1 MAEKLLQT
9 RIQLKHDIEA
19 NWDKATA
26 FKPKAGE
33 IIIYDVDTNHNLP
46 RLKVGNG
53 NTVVKNLPFVGEL
66 TTADVESL
74 IGYTPSQVTIT
85 SDVGPYTLTVKTG
98 DGNTEETF
106 NIPLTTDSKYGVVK
120 VGGNISVSNGTISL
134 TKTNVIAAL
143 GYTPATQSAA
153 SGGDGGSSGLMTAED
168 KAKLDAIEAEANKY
182 VLPVAGSTLGGVKT
196 TSKVYNTTGLTPT
209 PIINGIPYYKDSKT
223 SLSDLGI
230 TATADELNKLDGVN
244 ATTAEINKLAGL
256 TASTTELNYVKG
268 VTSAIQT
275 QLNNKV
281 PNTRKVNGKQ
291 LKADINLTAADVGA
305 VATTAVGQA
314 NGVAGLDSDGRVPA
328 SQLPSYVDDVL
339 EYTSKSDFP
348 TADVETGK
356 IYVAKDTNLTY
367 RWSGTDYIEISPSLA
382 LGTTA
387 STAYRGDYGDAA
399 YQHAITN
406 KGRKFNSGFYK
417 ITTNEEG
424 HVTDA
429 TDVVKT
435 DITALGIPAQ
445 DTTYQNAS
453 STSDGL
459 MSKEDKI
466 KLASIASG
474 ATAITVDTA
483 LSATSV
489 NPVQNHVI
497 KDALDLK
504 IDAST
509 RAAVNGIASL
519 DENGKIPISQ
529 LPSYV
534 DNVLEFD
541 TKAGFP
547 VEGLAGRI
555 YIDKTDNKSYR
566 WSGTEY
572 VEISPSLTLGT
583 LSSTA
588 FRGDYGDVAYQH
600 ALKKGSEFLMGFYK
614 VATNAEG
621 HITGASYVTIDDL
634 TSLGAAKAEDIKN
647 YDEVTTTTAGLMSAA
662 DKKKLDTIEEYAT
675 VGTIDSEFST
685 TSVNGVQNKL
695 VTLALQGKLDV
706 SLLGKANGV
715 AGLDSNSKVA
725 LDNLPIGLTAD
736 SVLRGDYGNIAYQ
749 HALAK
754 GSEYALDF
762 YKFKTNAEGHIVNA
776 VAVERKDIIDLIGNI
791 LTDTT
796 CCLTDMTQNDFST
809 KTNADWQSLYNE
821 GTHYALV
828 GEESNSWFIVDN
840 LTTDDSEKA
849 LSAKQGQILNNKID
863 QLGTT
868 YLPLAGGTMTGNL
881 TLANNAAIWFNS
893 TSMTQAAPS
902 TTSCYEVV
910 HWTDSSNKR
919 IGAIGT
925 TSYTNGEMATH
936 IQAQRQIDGKDYY
949 NVFRIVL
956 TNTGDSYC
964 AANKLYGAVWN
975 DYAEYRSA
983 SIVAP
988 GYVVRED
995 KSGIMQLADDRLLPA
1010 CEIISDTF
1018 GFAIG
1023 ETDECKT
1030 PIAATGRVLAYP
1042 YEDRDS
1048 YELGDPVCSG
1058 PGGTVSKMSREE
1070 VRLYPER
1077 MLGYV
1082 SEIPS
1087 YKTWG
1092 SGNVEVNGRIWIRV
1106 K

>member
-85 SDVGPYTLTVKTG
+85 SDIGPYTLTVKTG

-120 VGGNISVSNGTISL
+120 VGGNISVSDGTISL

-143 GYTPATQSAA
+143 GYTPATQNAA
-153 SGGDGGSSGLMTAED
+153 SGGDSGSSGLMTAED

-182 VLPVAGSTLGGVKT
+182 VLPVASSTLGGVKT
-196 TSKVYNTTGLTPT
+196 TSTVQNTTGLTPT

-291 LKADINLTAADVGA
+291 LNADINLTAADVGA

-348 TADVETGK
+348 TANVETGK

-406 KGRKFNSGFYK
+406 KGRKFSSGFYK

-509 RAAVNGIASL
+509 RAVANGIASL

-541 TKAGFP
+541 TKAEFP
-547 VEGLAGRI
+547 AEGLAGRI

-634 TSLGAAKAEDIKN
+634 TGLGAAKAEDIKN

-849 LSAKQGQILNNKID
+849 LSAKQGYVLNNAVTQAING
-863 QLGTT
+863 LGNT
-868 YLPLAGGTMTGNL
+868 YVKKSGDTMTDTLYIRSIGGTQLYLLPPTNEPQYGSMLRNDGNATYFLLTNLNDATGVWNGYRPL
-881 TLANNAAIWFNS
+881 SITNS
-893 TSMTQAAPS
+893 TG
-902 TTSCYEVV
+902 EV
-910 HWTDSSNKR
+910 TC
-919 IGAIGT
+919 GT
-925 TSYTNGEMATH
+925 
-936 IQAQRQIDGKDYY
+936 
-949 NVFRIVL
+949 
-956 TNTGDSYC
+956 
-964 AANKLYGAVWN
+964 KLYGAVWN
-975 DYAEYRSA
+975 DYAEYRPA
-983 SIVAP
+983 SITTP

>member
-223 SLSDLGI
+223 SLSDLDI

-547 VEGLAGRI
+547 AEGLAGRI

-634 TSLGAAKAEDIKN
+634 TGLGAAKAEDIKN

-849 LSAKQGQILNNKID
+849 LSAKQGYVLNNALTQAING
-863 QLGTT
+863 LGNT
-868 YLPLAGGTMTGNL
+868 YVKKTGDTITGALTSTMDTSSSWINCAFSG
-881 TLANNAAIWFNS
+881 AFNS
-893 TSMTQAAPS
+893 KIPPTANSATSALTMKTNAGSWGLCTLYNNNSLYFVYGTDASYNSQDNVVVNQAYITAS
-902 TTSCYEVV
+902 
-910 HWTDSSNKR
+910 
-919 IGAIGT
+919 G
-925 TSYTNGEMATH
+925 
-936 IQAQRQIDGKDYY
+936 Q
-949 NVFRIVL
+949 
-956 TNTGDSYC
+956 
-964 AANKLYGAVWN
+964 LYGAVWN
-975 DYAEYRSA
+975 DYAEYRPA
-983 SIVAP
+983 SITTP

-1082 SEIPS
+1082 SEIPF

>member
-66 TTADVESL
+66 TTADIESL
-74 IGYTPSQVTIT
+74 IGYTPSQVIIT

-120 VGGNISVSNGTISL
+120 VGGNISVSDGTISL

-143 GYTPATQSAA
+143 GYTPATQNAA

-182 VLPVAGSTLGGVKT
+182 VLPVASSTLGGVKT
-196 TSKVYNTTGLTPT
+196 TSTVYNTTGLTPT

-223 SLSDLGI
+223 SLNDLGI

-256 TASTTELNYVKG
+256 TASTTELNYIKG
-268 VTSAIQT
+268 VTSTIQT
-275 QLNNKV
+275 QLNNKI

-291 LKADINLTAADVGA
+291 LNADITLTAADVSA
-305 VATTAVGQA
+305 IATSKIGQA
-314 NGVAGLDSDGRVPA
+314 NGVAELDSDGRVPA

-339 EYTSKSDFP
+339 EYASKSSFP
-348 TADVETGK
+348 TANVEAGK

-367 RWSGTDYIEISPSLA
+367 RWSGTDYVEISPSLA

-387 STAYRGDYGDAA
+387 STAYRGDYGNAA
-399 YQHAITN
+399 YQHAVTN
-406 KGRKFNSGFYK
+406 KGKKFTSGLYK
-417 ITTNEEG
+417 IATNAEG

-429 TDVVKT
+429 TNVAKA

-483 LSATSV
+483 LSATSI

-541 TKAGFP
+541 TKAEFP

-634 TSLGAAKAEDIKN
+634 TRLGAAKAEDIQN

-675 VGTIDSEFST
+675 VGTIDSKFST

-725 LDNLPIGLTAD
+725 LDNLPVGFTSN

-849 LSAKQGQILNNKID
+849 LSAKQGYVLNNALTQAISG
-863 QLGTT
+863 LENT
-868 YLPLAGGTMTGNL
+868 YVKKAGDTMTGAL
-881 TLANNAAIWFNS
+881 TSTMDTSSWWIGCAFNGAFNS
-893 TSMTQAAPS
+893 RIAPTVNS
-902 TTSCYEVV
+902 ASSALTMKTTAGSWGLCTLYNTNSLYFVYG
-910 HWTDSSNKR
+910 TD
-919 IGAIGT
+919 
-925 TSYTNGEMATH
+925 TNYSAM
-936 IQAQRQIDGKDYY
+936 
-949 NVFRIVL
+949 
-956 TNTGDSYC
+956 TNTTVNTAYITSSGQ
-964 AANKLYGAVWN
+964 LYGAVWN

-983 SIVAP
+983 SITAP

-1023 ETDECKT
+1023 ETDDCKT

>member
-98 DGNTEETF
+98 DGNIEETF

-143 GYTPATQSAA
+143 GYTPATQNEV

-182 VLPVAGSTLGGVKT
+182 VLPEASSTLGGVKT
-196 TSKVYNTTGLTPT
+196 TSTVYNTTGLTPT

-256 TASTTELNYVKG
+256 TASTTELNYAKG

-305 VATTAVGQA
+305 VATAAVGQA

-406 KGRKFNSGFYK
+406 KGRKFSSGFYK

-424 HVTDA
+424 HITDA

-509 RAAVNGIASL
+509 RAAVNGVASL

-547 VEGLAGRI
+547 KEGLAGRI

-634 TSLGAAKAEDIKN
+634 TGLGAAKAEDIKN

-725 LDNLPIGLTAD
+725 LDNLPVGFTAD

-849 LSAKQGQILNNKID
+849 LSAKQGYVLNNALTQAINGLED
-863 QLGTT
+863 T
-868 YLPLAGGTMTGNL
+868 YVKKTGDTMTDTLYIRSIGGTQLYLLPPVNEKQYGSMLRNDGNVTYFLLTNLDNATGVWNDYRPL
-881 TLANNAAIWFNS
+881 SIANS
-893 TSMTQAAPS
+893 TGIVT
-902 TTSCYEVV
+902 C
-910 HWTDSSNKR
+910 
-919 IGAIGT
+919 GT
-925 TSYTNGEMATH
+925 
-936 IQAQRQIDGKDYY
+936 
-949 NVFRIVL
+949 
-956 TNTGDSYC
+956 
-964 AANKLYGAVWN
+964 KLYGAVWN
-975 DYAEYRSA
+975 DYAEYRPA
-983 SIVAP
+983 VIIAP

-1092 SGNVEVNGRIWIRV
+1092 SGNVEINGRIWIRV

>member
-1 MAEKLLQT
+1 
-9 RIQLKHDIEA
+9 
-19 NWDKATA
+19 
-26 FKPKAGE
+26 
-33 IIIYDVDTNHNLP
+33 
-46 RLKVGNG
+46 
-53 NTVVKNLPFVGEL
+53 
-66 TTADVESL
+66 
-74 IGYTPSQVTIT
+74 
-85 SDVGPYTLTVKTG
+85 
-98 DGNTEETF
+98 
-106 NIPLTTDSKYGVVK
+106 
-120 VGGNISVSNGTISL
+120 
-134 TKTNVIAAL
+134 
-143 GYTPATQSAA
+143 
-153 SGGDGGSSGLMTAED
+153 
-168 KAKLDAIEAEANKY
+168 
-182 VLPVAGSTLGGVKT
+182 
-196 TSKVYNTTGLTPT
+196 
-209 PIINGIPYYKDSKT
+209 
-223 SLSDLGI
+223 
-230 TATADELNKLDGVN
+230 
-244 ATTAEINKLAGL
+244 
-256 TASTTELNYVKG
+256 
-268 VTSAIQT
+268 
-275 QLNNKV
+275 
-281 PNTRKVNGKQ
+281 
-291 LKADINLTAADVGA
+291 
-305 VATTAVGQA
+305 
-314 NGVAGLDSDGRVPA
+314 
-328 SQLPSYVDDVL
+328 
-339 EYTSKSDFP
+339 
-348 TADVETGK
+348 
-356 IYVAKDTNLTY
+356 
-367 RWSGTDYIEISPSLA
+367 
-382 LGTTA
+382 
-387 STAYRGDYGDAA
+387 
-399 YQHAITN
+399 
-406 KGRKFNSGFYK
+406 
-417 ITTNEEG
+417 
-424 HVTDA
+424 
-429 TDVVKT
+429 
-435 DITALGIPAQ
+435 
-445 DTTYQNAS
+445 
-453 STSDGL
+453 

-541 TKAGFP
+541 TKAEFP
-547 VEGLAGRI
+547 TEGLAGRI

-634 TSLGAAKAEDIKN
+634 TSLGAAKAEDIQN

-662 DKKKLDTIEEYAT
+662 DKKKLNTIEEYAT

-725 LDNLPIGLTAD
+725 LDNLPVGFTAD

-849 LSAKQGQILNNKID
+849 LSAKQGYVLNNALTQAING
-863 QLGTT
+863 LGST
-868 YLPLAGGTMTGNL
+868 YVKKSGDTMTDTLYIRSIGGTQLYLLPPTDQKQYGSMLRNDGNATYFLLTNLNDATGVWNGYRPL
-881 TLANNAAIWFNS
+881 SITNS
-893 TSMTQAAPS
+893 TG
-902 TTSCYEVV
+902 EV
-910 HWTDSSNKR
+910 TC
-919 IGAIGT
+919 GT
-925 TSYTNGEMATH
+925 
-936 IQAQRQIDGKDYY
+936 
-949 NVFRIVL
+949 
-956 TNTGDSYC
+956 
-964 AANKLYGAVWN
+964 KLYGAVWN
-975 DYAEYRSA
+975 DYAEYRPA
-983 SIVAP
+983 TIIAP
-988 GYVVRED
+988 GYVIRED

>member
-1 MAEKLLQT
+1 
-9 RIQLKHDIEA
+9 
-19 NWDKATA
+19 
-26 FKPKAGE
+26 
-33 IIIYDVDTNHNLP
+33 
-46 RLKVGNG
+46 
-53 NTVVKNLPFVGEL
+53 
-66 TTADVESL
+66 
-74 IGYTPSQVTIT
+74 
-85 SDVGPYTLTVKTG
+85 
-98 DGNTEETF
+98 
-106 NIPLTTDSKYGVVK
+106 
-120 VGGNISVSNGTISL
+120 
-134 TKTNVIAAL
+134 
-143 GYTPATQSAA
+143 
-153 SGGDGGSSGLMTAED
+153 
-168 KAKLDAIEAEANKY
+168 
-182 VLPVAGSTLGGVKT
+182 
-196 TSKVYNTTGLTPT
+196 
-209 PIINGIPYYKDSKT
+209 
-223 SLSDLGI
+223 
-230 TATADELNKLDGVN
+230 
-244 ATTAEINKLAGL
+244 
-256 TASTTELNYVKG
+256 
-268 VTSAIQT
+268 
-275 QLNNKV
+275 
-281 PNTRKVNGKQ
+281 
-291 LKADINLTAADVGA
+291 
-305 VATTAVGQA
+305 
-314 NGVAGLDSDGRVPA
+314 
-328 SQLPSYVDDVL
+328 
-339 EYTSKSDFP
+339 
-348 TADVETGK
+348 
-356 IYVAKDTNLTY
+356 
-367 RWSGTDYIEISPSLA
+367 
-382 LGTTA
+382 
-387 STAYRGDYGDAA
+387 
-399 YQHAITN
+399 
-406 KGRKFNSGFYK
+406 
-417 ITTNEEG
+417 
-424 HVTDA
+424 
-429 TDVVKT
+429 
-435 DITALGIPAQ
+435 
-445 DTTYQNAS
+445 
-453 STSDGL
+453 

-483 LSATSV
+483 LSATST
-489 NPVQNHVI
+489 NPVQNHVV

-504 IDAST
+504 IDTSS
-509 RAAVNGIASL
+509 RAAVNGVASL

-541 TKAGFP
+541 TKAEFP
-547 VEGLAGRI
+547 EEGLAGRI

-588 FRGDYGDVAYQH
+588 FRGDYGDIAYQH
-600 ALKKGSEFLMGFYK
+600 ALKKGDEFQMGFYK

-621 HITGASYVTIDDL
+621 HVTGASYITIDDL
-634 TSLGAAKAEDIKN
+634 TDLGAAKAEDIKN

-695 VTLALQGKLDV
+695 ITLALQSKLDA
-706 SLLGKANGV
+706 SLLGKADGV

-725 LDNLPIGLTAD
+725 LDNLPVGLTES
-736 SVLRGDYGNIAYQ
+736 SVLRGDYGNVAYQ

-776 VAVERKDIIDLIGNI
+776 VAVEKQDIIDLIGNI
-791 LTDTT
+791 LTDST
-796 CCLTDMTQNDFST
+796 CCLTDMTQNDFSE

-849 LSAKQGQILNNKID
+849 LSAKQGYVLNNALTQAING
-863 QLGTT
+863 LEST
-868 YLPLAGGTMTGNL
+868 YVKKAGDTMTGK
-881 TLANNAAIWFNS
+881 LASPAVEIRKDAWPQLLLSNASGNPRGMIYVATSNGNVGDLYFRAYSSDTAYGETYLS
-893 TSMTQAAPS
+893 TSGQ
-902 TTSCYEVV
+902 
-910 HWTDSSNKR
+910 
-919 IGAIGT
+919 
-925 TSYTNGEMATH
+925 
-936 IQAQRQIDGKDYY
+936 
-949 NVFRIVL
+949 
-956 TNTGDSYC
+956 
-964 AANKLYGAVWN
+964 LYGAVWN

-983 SIVAP
+983 SIATP

-995 KSGIMQLADDRLLPA
+995 KSGTMQLADDRLLPA

>member
-19 NWDKATA
+19 NWDKAIA

-53 NTVVKNLPFVGEL
+53 NTIVKNLPFVGEL

-85 SDVGPYTLTVKTG
+85 NDVGPYALTVKTG

-120 VGGNISVSNGTISL
+120 VGGNISVSDGTISL
-134 TKTNVIAAL
+134 TQANVIAAL
-143 GYTPATQSAA
+143 GYTPATQNAV
-153 SGGDGGSSGLMTAED
+153 SGGDGGSSGLMTAVD

-182 VLPVAGSTLGGVKT
+182 VLPVASSTLGGVKT
-196 TSKVYNTTGLTPT
+196 TSTVYNTTGLTPT

-230 TATADELNKLDGVN
+230 TATAAELNKLDGVN

-256 TASTTELNYVKG
+256 TASTTELNYIKG

-291 LKADINLTAADVGA
+291 LNADITLTAADVSA
-305 VATTAVGQA
+305 VATSKIGQA

-339 EYTSKSDFP
+339 EYTSKSNFP
-348 TADVETGK
+348 TANVETGK

-367 RWSGTDYIEISPSLA
+367 RWSGTDYVEISPSLA

-387 STAYRGDYGDAA
+387 STAYRGDYGNAA

-406 KGRKFNSGFYK
+406 KGKEFSSGLYK
-417 ITTNEEG
+417 ITTNAEG

-429 TDVVKT
+429 TNVAKA

-534 DNVLEFD
+534 DNVLEFNA
-541 TKAGFP
+541 KAEFP
-547 VEGLAGRI
+547 TEGLAGRI

-614 VATNAEG
+614 IATNAEG

-634 TSLGAAKAEDIKN
+634 TGLGAAKAEDIQN

-685 TSVNGVQNKL
+685 TSINGVQNKL

-715 AGLDSNSKVA
+715 ARLDSNSKVA
-725 LDNLPIGLTAD
+725 LDNLPVGFTAD

-776 VAVERKDIIDLIGNI
+776 VAVERKDIINLIGNI

-796 CCLTDMTQNDFST
+796 CCLTDMTENDFST

-840 LTTDDSEKA
+840 LTTSDSEKA
-849 LSAKQGQILNNKID
+849 LSAKQGYVLNNALTQAING
-863 QLGTT
+863 LGNT
-868 YLPLAGGTMTGNL
+868 YIKKAGDTMTGSLASTKNTSDTWINCAFNGAFNCQIPPSVGNATSAL
-881 TLANNAAIWFNS
+881 TIKTNNGSWGLCTLSNTNRLYFVYGTNADYQSGTNNAANQVYI
-893 TSMTQAAPS
+893 TPS
-902 TTSCYEVV
+902 
-910 HWTDSSNKR
+910 
-919 IGAIGT
+919 G
-925 TSYTNGEMATH
+925 
-936 IQAQRQIDGKDYY
+936 QL
-949 NVFRIVL
+949 F
-956 TNTGDSYC
+956 
-964 AANKLYGAVWN
+964 GAVWN

-983 SIVAP
+983 SITTP

-1023 ETDECKT
+1023 ETNECKT

-1087 YKTWG
+1087 YKIWG